1 MAHDTQIGLWHTL
14 RFRDA
19 DRMITWLKAIG
30 FSEDAVYRADDDPSR
45 VGHAE
50 MRWPYGGGIMFGS
63 DIDSPDWPSRPGTAA
78 AYLVTDDPDG
88 VYAAAIAAGATPLYG
103 PRDEDYGGRAAG
115 VADPEGNLW
124 SFGSY
129 RPPAPA

>member
-1 MAHDTQIGLWHTL
+1 MSAATTPGLWLAL

-19 DRMITWLKAIG
+19 DTMIGWLTAIG
-30 FSEDAVYRADDDPSR
+30 FTEHQVFRDEDDPTT
-45 VGHAE
+45 VQHAE
-50 MRWPYGGGIMFGS
+50 MLWPGGGGIMFGS
-63 DIDSPDWPSRPGTAA
+63 HRDSEDWPASPGTGA

-88 VYAAAIAAGATPLYG
+88 VHRAAIDAGATSLYA

-115 VADPEGNLW
+115 VVDPEGNLW

-129 RPPAPA
+129 RPG